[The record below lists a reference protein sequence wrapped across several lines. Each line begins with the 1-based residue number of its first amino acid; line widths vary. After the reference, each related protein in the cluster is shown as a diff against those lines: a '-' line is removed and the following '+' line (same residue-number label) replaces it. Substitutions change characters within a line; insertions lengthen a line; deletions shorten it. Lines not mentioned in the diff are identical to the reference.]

1 MNRLRQG
8 LAGFALLVAATLP
21 AFAESSAASSA
32 SESVTTSVGSL
43 SASVQRSSESS
54 SKTTGVADGDYK
66 IIEMAAVPERPGTV
80 RMTLQAV
87 ADHAAD
93 GELFL
98 YVPQQAV
105 ERSRLAAGQV
115 VTAHQRAY
123 GIEFAHGETKKAFFL
138 VLTDDWY
145 RELQTTPVVL

>member
-1 MNRLRQG
+1 MNRLSRG
-8 LAGFALLVAATLP
+8 LGAFAFFCTAALP

-54 SKTTGVADGDYK
+54 SKTTGVAEGDYK
-66 IIEMAAVPERPGTV
+66 IIDMAAVPERPGTV
-80 RMTLQAV
+80 RMSLQAV
-87 ADHAAD
+87 AGPAAE

-105 ERSRLAAGQV
+105 DQSRLAAGQV

-145 RELQTTPVVL
+145 RELQTNPVVL